1 MYLYIQEVSPYSIF
15 FSFFDLYHWNSLEIN
30 LLTET
35 VPKIPPTPF
44 ICIASIV
51 KFHSGILSHMVVLNS
66 KTVHK
71 VLANLCWLKLDLKD
85 DQSNEKCRLS
95 KYSSKNPPK
104 LLNVCW
110 QPHLCFLNVHKS
122 IQIEC
127 YELPN
132 WRTEQDLKYF
142 NEMHITSCDDNLEAY
157 TYVNFAFMRSSRVE

>member
-1 MYLYIQEVSPYSIF
+1 MVTVKFISIYVLVLLDFIFNHLTSSVSKSMYLHSGSLSPYKYFF
-15 FSFFDLYHWNSLEIN
+15 FSFFDLYHLDSLEIN

-35 VPKIPPTPF
+35 VPKIPLTPF

-95 KYSSKNPPK
+95 KYSSKK
-104 LLNVCW
+104 LPFEV
-110 QPHLCFLNVHKS
+110 
-122 IQIEC
+122 IEC
-127 YELPN
+127 LLTTLMFPKC
-132 WRTEQDLKYF
+132 T
-142 NEMHITSCDDNLEAY
+142 
-157 TYVNFAFMRSSRVE
+157 

>member
-1 MYLYIQEVSPYSIF
+1 MSLFFWTLFSTISLLLSPSLCIYIQEVSHHTSIF
-15 FSFFDLYHWNSLEIN
+15 FSFFDLYHLDSLEIN

-35 VPKIPPTPF
+35 VPKIPLTPF

-95 KYSSKNPPK
+95 KYSSKKLPFKVTECLLTTLMFPK
-104 LLNVCW
+104 C
-110 QPHLCFLNVHKS
+110 
-122 IQIEC
+122 
-127 YELPN
+127 
-132 WRTEQDLKYF
+132 T
-142 NEMHITSCDDNLEAY
+142 
-157 TYVNFAFMRSSRVE
+157 